1 MIEKINLLFL
11 FLFLFSLNL
20 IIYINHKKLSLVY
33 GLFDAPDGKRKTH
46 KRPVALTGGL
56 IIFLN
61 FFLSALFIYESFEA
75 SYFFLI
81 FIFLLGYVDD
91 KQDLTPLIKLFI
103 IFILVMINAIIDKN
117 ILISVMRFD
126 FINDIHINGI
136 IKYFFIA
143 FCIVTFVNALNMF
156 DGANLQT
163 SIYCIFIFALLF
175 FKTSNFIYLVVT
187 VSLLSFSLLNYKNLS
202 FLGDSGSMF
211 LGYLIALEI
220 VKNYNVNIINN
231 CEEIFIIMF
240 LPGVDMLRLFIMRIL
255 NRQNPFKAD
264 DRHIHHLLIKKYN
277 KIKSL
282 IIIST
287 MCVLPFIL
295 LLIVGSFFS
304 IMINLIIYTFVI
316 SLTKIKSTC

>member
-1 MIEKINLLFL
+1 
-11 FLFLFSLNL
+11 
-20 IIYINHKKLSLVY
+20 
-33 GLFDAPDGKRKTH
+33 
-46 KRPVALTGGL
+46 
-56 IIFLN
+56 
-61 FFLSALFIYESFEA
+61 
-75 SYFFLI
+75 
-81 FIFLLGYVDD
+81 
-91 KQDLTPLIKLFI
+91 
-103 IFILVMINAIIDKN
+103 
-117 ILISVMRFD
+117 
-126 FINDIHINGI
+126 
-136 IKYFFIA
+136 
-143 FCIVTFVNALNMF
+143 MF

-240 LPGVDMLRLFIMRIL
+240 LPGVDMLRLFIMRIF

>member
-11 FLFLFSLNL
+11 FLFSLNL
-20 IIYINHKKLSLVY
+20 IIYLNHKKLSLVY
-33 GLFDAPDGKRKTH
+33 DLFDVPDGKRKTH

-61 FFLSALFIYESFEA
+61 FFLSFFFIYESFEA

-81 FIFLLGYVDD
+81 FIFLLGYADD
-91 KQDLTPLIKLFI
+91 KYDLAPLIKLFI
-103 IFILVMINAIIDKN
+103 IFVLVMINSIIDKN
-117 ILISVMRFD
+117 LLISIMRFD
-126 FINDIHINGI
+126 IIEDIHINGI
-136 IKYFFIA
+136 VKYFFIA

-163 SIYCIFIFALLF
+163 SIYCIFIFILFF
-175 FKTSNFIYLVVT
+175 FKTSNFIYLVV
-187 VSLLSFSLLNYKNLS
+187 VASLLSFSLLNYKNLS

-220 VKNYNVNIINN
+220 VKNYNINVINN
-231 CEEIFIIMF
+231 CEEIFLIMF

-264 DRHIHHLLIKKYN
+264 NRHIHHILIKKYD
-277 KIKSL
+277 KFKSL
-282 IIIST
+282 IIILT
-287 MCVLPFIL
+287 MSVLPFIL
-295 LLIVGSFFS
+295 SLIVGSVFS
-304 IMINLIIYTFVI
+304 IIINLIIYTVVI
-316 SLTKIKSTC
+316 SLAKIKSIC